1 MQVKLLAS
9 HIGEERTCLCEFG
22 IKKELTASRHHPS
35 AVLPHFRG
43 IGLATTRSPT
53 LGIQVLRATTVAIR
67 LDILYGPYKNILQI
81 IYIYISFFTVINIF
95 FTLPFKVIYTYFNF
109 P

>member
-9 HIGEERTCLCEFG
+9 HIGEVRTCLCEFG

-35 AVLPHFRG
+35 AALPHFRG

-67 LDILYGPYKNILQI
+67 LDGSGACGLVRKAESSQAQGPWEIQ
-81 IYIYISFFTVINIF
+81 V
-95 FTLPFKVIYTYFNF
+95 
-109 P
+109 